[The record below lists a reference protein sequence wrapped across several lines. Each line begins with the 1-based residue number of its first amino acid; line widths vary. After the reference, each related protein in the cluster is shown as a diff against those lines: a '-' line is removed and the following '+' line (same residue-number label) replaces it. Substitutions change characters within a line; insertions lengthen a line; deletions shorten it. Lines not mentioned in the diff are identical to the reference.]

1 MNWYSIGYVFG
12 TFPSTTLYNIS
23 MKKLLLILILPIMLI
38 LTGCQT
44 SMVVEN
50 VDLKTFAPLL
60 TDYALLNGYKILYR
74 NDATGAYRIYLGQQ
88 YIPAQLDTYKNKT
101 TLLNTND
108 IQYDLTK
115 YEETT
120 FTAISQKDQYVDL
133 VVMVRL
139 FPQNN
144 DIKMTIESD
153 GSYYYQPTATQANKL
168 MRYLENSGYNV
179 KVL

>member
-1 MNWYSIGYVFG
+1 
-12 TFPSTTLYNIS
+12 
-23 MKKLLLILILPIMLI
+23 MKKLLLLLILPLFLL

-44 SMVVEN
+44 TMIVEN
-50 VDLKTFAPLL
+50 VDIKTIAPLL
-60 TDYALLNGYKILYR
+60 TDYALLNGYKILYK
-74 NDATGAYRIYLGQQ
+74 NDVTGAYRIHLGQM
-88 YIPAQLDTYKNKT
+88 YIPAQLDTYKAKAT
-101 TLLNTND
+101 QLNTND

-120 FTAISQKDQYVDL
+120 FKAISQKDQYVEL

-139 FPQNN
+139 FPQNG

-153 GSYYYQPTATQANKL
+153 GSYYYQPTSTQSNKL
-168 MRYLENSGYNV
+168 KRYLENSGYNV